1 MDLLLIKQDPPTQ
14 EDAKGDIRRAIQDGC
29 WVHPTTFI
37 DLRVPAL
44 GLVAVQHPSV
54 FDGATT
60 YQPCL
65 PLESIPQGSIRLSR
79 WMTGHVPESIE
90 KVRVEGIS
98 VDEPLAKVAKLVV
111 VPIAME
117 SDTASDGLSE
127 WIRSTNATNTELIS
141 QGKRSRQWISRLLAQ
156 NLRNQIVSTG
166 SVFQAK
172 IKGQQR
178 FFRVKEVLFTHEAE
192 EIHASRGV
200 MLKESIVEIG
210 QQESPTCANK
220 GQAVLGGMDDLVKEI
235 CTFIAESFSRV
246 DAYMRLGIP
255 NKKAVVVSGVAG
267 SGKKTLIRACC
278 QKMKLREFPLSLA
291 RALSNTEIMESD
303 QAAALSYVRAVFD
316 MALQSAPSA
325 VVLQDLDIIAKDQGV
340 DSQLQST
347 AVSMITKEIE
357 RARLGKDVFVFAVTR
372 NRAKLPEIFT
382 RQELFQ
388 HEFQIPIPVK
398 AQRQHILESL
408 IESVEGNN
416 NGAPNTLEL
425 AQRAAQ
431 MTSGYVAK
439 DLRNMY
445 RSALLHSLREDRRP
459 KTDTE
464 QQDKEQLGSACWDD
478 FAYAIETSK
487 PSQQIEFESF
497 SSQRPLGVFGGY
509 RDLKRRVHQAIN
521 WPVTNP
527 ETFKR
532 IGVRPPMGLLLYGP
546 SGCGK
551 TMLVQTL
558 ATESNMNFIPIKGP
572 EIFSKYLG
580 ETEATLRRLF
590 AMARQIAPCILFF
603 DEMDSIGAK
612 RGWGGDGDGAG
623 TNGVNERVLSTLLNE
638 MDGVEER
645 TGVFVIGCTNQ
656 PRAIDDAL
664 LRPGRLDQLIYVGYP
679 SLIDREEI
687 IATIGERIPLPRDE
701 ESRRLLAKKTVGFS
715 PADLDAL
722 FREAAILSLRRSI
735 DADSVT
741 MEDIEVMI
749 EKMFISVQDRIDKRK
764 PEERSSAESDVI
776 VPSLYR
782 EFQQER

>member
-1 MDLLLIKQDPPTQ
+1 MDLTLIRQDAPTQ
-14 EDAKGDIRRAIQDGC
+14 EQNGAIRQAVHDGC
-29 WVHPTTFI
+29 WVHPATLI

-44 GLVAVQHPSV
+44 GVVAVQHPLL

-60 YQPCL
+60 YQQCL
-65 PLESIPQGSIRLSR
+65 PLESIPQGSIRLSG
-79 WMTGHVPESIE
+79 WTVGHIPPNLGG
-90 KVRVEGIS
+90 VRVEGVR
-98 VDEPLAKVAKLVV
+98 VDVPLAKAAKLVV
-111 VPIAME
+111 TPVTFG
-117 SDTASDGLSE
+117 SNSTADSPSR
-127 WIRSTNATNTELIS
+127 WIKATNATNTDLS
-141 QGKRSRQWISRLLAQ
+141 PQGKRSRQWMSKLLEQ
-156 NLRNQIVSTG
+156 TLRNQVVSAG
-166 SVFQAK
+166 SIFPAK
-172 IKGQQR
+172 VKGQQR
-178 FFRVKEVLFTHEAE
+178 FFRVKEMQFTQETEHFQATR
-192 EIHASRGV
+192 SV
-200 MLKESIVEIG
+200 MVKESTVEIA
-210 QQESPTCANK
+210 QESPVCTNK
-220 GQAVLGGMDDLVKEI
+220 ELATHGGMDDLVKEI
-235 CTFIAESFSRV
+235 CHFIAESFSRV

-267 SGKKTLIRACC
+267 SGKKTLITACC
-278 QKMKLREFPLSLA
+278 RKMKLREFPLSLA

-303 QAAALSYVRAVFD
+303 QAGALSHVRAVFD

-325 VVLQDLDIIAKDQGV
+325 VVLQDLDTIAKDRGV
-340 DSQLQST
+340 DSQLQSS
-347 AVSMITKEIE
+347 AVSILTKEIE
-357 RARLGKDVFVFAVTR
+357 RARQGKDVFVFGVTR
-372 NRAKLPEIFT
+372 NRSKLPDIFT
-382 RQELFQ
+382 KQELFQ

-398 AQRQHILESL
+398 AQRQHIMESL
-408 IESVEGNN
+408 VESVEGKTK
-416 NGAPNTLEL
+416 GASEIT
-425 AQRAAQ
+425 QRAAQ

-445 RSALLHSLREDRRP
+445 RSALLHSLRGQISKD
-459 KTDTE
+459 DTE
-464 QQDKEQLGSACWDD
+464 RQDNLGSAEWVD

-497 SSQRPLGVFGGY
+497 GSQRPQGVFGGY
-509 RDLKRRVHQAIN
+509 HDLKRRVHQSIN

-558 ATESNMNFIPIKGP
+558 ASESNMNFIPIKGP

-612 RGWGGDGDGAG
+612 RGWGGDGDSSAG

-664 LRPGRLDQLIYVGYP
+664 LRPGRLDQLVYVGYP
-679 SLIDREEI
+679 SLKDREEI
-687 IATIGERIPLPRDE
+687 IATIGERIPLPKDL
-701 ESRRLLAKKTVGFS
+701 ESRQVLAKKTVGFS

-722 FREAAILSLRRSI
+722 FREAAIISLRKSI
-735 DADSVT
+735 DADAVT
-741 MEDIEVMI
+741 MDDIEAVI
-749 EKMFISVQDRIDKRK
+749 QKMALSVQDRIDKRI
-764 PEERSSAESDVI
+764 PEEGSSLETDVL
-776 VPSLYR
+776 VPILYKD
-782 EFQQER
+782 FQQER